1 MADALAAIPAT
12 AEIRPGDKI
21 NIIGAAGPMGTMH
34 VIRDLCQVVPNVTV
48 FAGDLSDERLA
59 GLRKLSEPLAQKNK
73 LTLKTYNPSK
83 DKLAEKF
90 GFAGHAATLIKTWIP
105 DYKMPG
111 ISSAGIA
118 TAIAGAL
125 GTLVMFGLAWGV
137 GRILVPSEMTQPKPD
152 KQIP

>member
-1 MADALAAIPAT
+1 M
-12 AEIRPGDKI
+12 
-21 NIIGAAGPMGTMH
+21 
-34 VIRDLCQVVPNVTV
+34 
-48 FAGDLSDERLA
+48 
-59 GLRKLSEPLAQKNK
+59 
-73 LTLKTYNPSK
+73 
-83 DKLAEKF
+83 AEKF

-137 GRILVPSEMTQPKPD
+137 GKILVRSEMTQSKPD
-152 KQIP
+152 KQIL